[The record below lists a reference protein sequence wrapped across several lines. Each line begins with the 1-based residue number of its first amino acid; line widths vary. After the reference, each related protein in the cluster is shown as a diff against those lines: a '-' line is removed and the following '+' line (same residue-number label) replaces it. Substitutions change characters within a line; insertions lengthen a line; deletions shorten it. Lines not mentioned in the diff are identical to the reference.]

1 MRLMWEIFT
10 VLAGIGVI
18 FALGKGFPG
27 FGRVLAF
34 FLVNPYGLLCLVGL
48 FVWIV
53 VIRKRTAAQRAQGD
67 VE

>member
-27 FGRVLAF
+27 FGRVLRL
-34 FLVNPYGLLCLVGL
+34 FLHPVGLLFLAGL
-48 FVWIV
+48 CVWIV
-53 VIRKRTAAQRAQGD
+53 VLRKRSAARRAQGG
-67 VE
+67 VK